1 MVLLLHANGGVPN
14 MRIAGAQVA
23 RFSSPGAGH
32 IFDARLCYHTTMWKR
47 SDSVFVVKLGVFLGF
62 TL

>member
-23 RFSSPGAGH
+23 RFSSPGVGH
-32 IFDARLCYHTTMWKR
+32 IFDARLYHTTMPKR
-47 SDSVFVVKLGVFLGF
+47 SDSVFVVKLGVFLGL